1 MSWSL
6 SMNVVRLSAE
16 GLRRAARVAAS
27 GGLLVFPTET
37 VYGLG
42 CDPLNERAVRKIFR
56 VKRRRKL
63 ALPVLG
69 SSLGDLQ
76 RICVLKDAV
85 KRAAQAFWPGP
96 VSLVVRKRKA
106 LSAQVTA
113 GLETV
118 AVRIPCHLAALEVLR
133 VCGGLL
139 VGTSA
144 NLSGREPPAS
154 FSEISEEIVR
164 KADLCIDGGRTIY
177 GVPSTVITLRRGRPL
192 LLRKG
197 AVPIRLLSER
207 LKACTTDR
215 GR

>member
-1 MSWSL
+1 MNIVKFGAGSL
-6 SMNVVRLSAE
+6 RS
-16 GLRRAARVAAS
+16 AARVVES
-27 GGLLVFPTET
+27 GGLLVYPTET

-42 CDPLNERAVRKIFR
+42 CDPFNEGAVRKVFQ
-56 VKRRRKL
+56 VKRRTNL

-69 SSLGDLQ
+69 SSLKDLK
-76 RICVLKDAV
+76 RICFLNDKT

-96 VSLVVRKRKA
+96 ISLVVRKKMA
-106 LSAQVTA
+106 LSDLVTG
-113 GLETV
+113 GLGTV
-118 AVRIPCHLAALEVLR
+118 AVRIPCNLAALEVLR

-154 FSEISEEIVR
+154 FSEVSKEIMRRV
-164 KADLCIDGGRTIY
+164 DLCIDGGRSLY
-177 GVPSTVITLRRGRPL
+177 GIPSTVIRLRRGRPV

-197 AVPIRLLSER
+197 AIPVELLSER
-207 LKACTTDR
+207 LKSYASDK